1 MLLSKELKQSILLSA
16 IQGTLIKND
25 VKKASSEDYLETL
38 STELTQK
45 GRLQHGTIIKTYN
58 DEVPENWIGIKIKD
72 LVLRDVTYGIVKLG
86 KEDPEGVKVLRCS
99 DVKPGYLVTDTVR
112 TVEKSLS
119 DQYSRTILQGGEI
132 VINVRG
138 TLGGC
143 AIVPKELDGYNIAR
157 EVAMIAI
164 PECLNKEYVQNCL
177 LSPLFWGFMQCNLRG
192 IAYKGLNISLLKD
205 FVLPIPPLDHQAK
218 IVEKTKEVLAAIEEY
233 EILENRLE
241 TINQGITG
249 KLKNAVLQAAFQG
262 KLTHRS
268 SEDEKVQDL
277 LLRIS
282 KKRDKK
288 INNKENDTQYSFP
301 EEWGLISI
309 LDATDLYTGN
319 SIPEKEKALKYTN
332 KKDGYNYIG
341 TKDVN
346 LDNTIEYENGVKIPF
361 DEPGFRYAKPDS
373 TLLCIEGGSAGKKI
387 AITTQTIC
395 FGNKLCAFYPFEILP
410 KYLFYYLQSPLFL
423 SAFSDNISGIIGGVS
438 INKIKQMNIPIPPIQ
453 EQERIVNRLDEI
465 LLSCDRL
472 VK

>member
-1 MLLSKELKQSILLSA
+1 MLLSKELKQSVLLSA
-16 IQGTLIKND
+16 IQGTLVKNE
-25 VKKASSEDYLETL
+25 VVKASSDDYLEIL
-38 STELTQK
+38 SEELRQN
-45 GRLQHGTIIKTYN
+45 GRLQHNKKIETFN
-58 DEVPENWIGIKIKD
+58 DEVPENWIGIRIKD

-99 DVKPGYLVTDTVR
+99 DVKPGYLVTETVR
-112 TVEKSLS
+112 TVEKALS
-119 DQYSRTILQGGEI
+119 DQYSRTILKGGEI

-143 AIVPKELDGYNIAR
+143 AIVPEELEGFNIAR

-177 LSPLFWGFMQCNLRG
+177 LSPMFWGFMQCNLRG

-205 FVLPIPPLDHQAK
+205 FVLPIPPIEHQTK
-218 IVEKTKEVLAAIEEY
+218 IVEKTKEVLSAIESY
-233 EILENRLE
+233 EVLENRLE
-241 TINQGITG
+241 VMNQSITG
-249 KLKNAVLQAAFQG
+249 KLKNSILQAAFQG
-262 KLTHRS
+262 KLTEREVGD
-268 SEDEKVQDL
+268 EDVQKL
-277 LLRIS
+277 LLRIGEKRN
-282 KKRDKK
+282 KKVKV
-288 INNKENDTQYSFP
+288 KENDTIYSFP
-301 EEWGLISI
+301 EEWSLISI

-346 LDNTIEYENGVKIPF
+346 LDNTIEYENGVKIPY
-361 DEPGFRYAKPDS
+361 DEPGFRYARPDS

-387 AITTQTIC
+387 AITEQTVC

-410 KYLFYYLQSPLFL
+410 RYLFYYLQSPLFL
-423 SAFSDNISGIIGGVS
+423 SAFRDNISGIIGGVS
-438 INKIKQMNIPIPPIQ
+438 INKIKQMNIPIPSIQ
-453 EQERIVNRLDEI
+453 EQHRIINRLDEI
-465 LLSCDRL
+465 LSKCEQL

>member
-25 VKKASSEDYLETL
+25 VKKASAEDYLETL

-45 GRLQHGTIIKTYN
+45 GRLQKGIKIKTYN

-112 TVEKSLS
+112 TVEKDLS
-119 DQYSRTILQGGEI
+119 DQYARTILQGGEI

-143 AIVPKELDGYNIAR
+143 AIVPKELEGYNIAR

-218 IVEKTKEVLAAIEEY
+218 IVAKTKEVLAAIEEY

-241 TINQGITG
+241 KINQSITG

-262 KLTHRS
+262 KLTQRS
-268 SEDEKVQDL
+268 TEDEKVQDL

-288 INNKENDTQYSFP
+288 IDNKENDTQYSFP

-332 KKDGYNYIG
+332 KEDGYNYIG

-472 VK
+472 VR

>member
-332 KKDGYNYIG
+332 KKDGYN
-341 TKDVN
+341 
-346 LDNTIEYENGVKIPF
+346 
-361 DEPGFRYAKPDS
+361 
-373 TLLCIEGGSAGKKI
+373 
-387 AITTQTIC
+387 
-395 FGNKLCAFYPFEILP
+395 
-410 KYLFYYLQSPLFL
+410 
-423 SAFSDNISGIIGGVS
+423 
-438 INKIKQMNIPIPPIQ
+438 
-453 EQERIVNRLDEI
+453 
-465 LLSCDRL
+465 
-472 VK
+472 